1 MSYSIEIVHLC
12 DKYKVMLQSFA
23 QIIKDRRLE
32 ISLKVK
38 DLVVKTG
45 IDQAL
50 ISKFESSKRM
60 PTDEQLLLLSV
71 GLEMDYADLRM
82 HYLAEKVYILLKDE
96 DLAMESLVMAEPR
109 IEYLASSKVL
119 EVVELSEEVQQS
131 LVVLDTLHAQW
142 SSVKGITGIRKT
154 KMDEYFSLK
163 YTYESN
169 RIEGNTL
176 TLSETTVVVKDGM
189 TISGKSVHDHLEAIN
204 HSEAIELLYD
214 LVGQRER
221 FTKRNVMLLHG
232 LILRG
237 INKKYAGIYRDVP
250 VRISGAEHVPPQPFL
265 VDKLM
270 EDYFRYYT
278 IHHSRIHPVILAAEM
293 HERLVSIHPFID
305 GNGRTARLVMNL
317 ILVMHGFP
325 IAILKGGN
333 ADRQKYYRAL
343 EDVQVNDSPSAFY
356 ELVIEALT
364 ESIREHIELAS

>member
-1 MSYSIEIVHLC
+1 M
-12 DKYKVMLQSFA
+12 
-23 QIIKDRRLE
+23 
-32 ISLKVK
+32 SLKVK

-50 ISKFESSKRM
+50 ISKFETGKRM
-60 PTDEQLLLLSV
+60 PTDEQLLALSL
-71 GLEMDYADLRM
+71 GLEMDYSNLRK

-96 DLAMESLVMAEPR
+96 DQAMESLVMAESR

-131 LVVLDTLHAQW
+131 LVALDALHAQW
-142 SSVKGITGIRKT
+142 SSVKGIKGIRKT

-221 FTKRNVMLLHG
+221 FTKRTVMLLHG

-250 VRISGAEHVPPQPFL
+250 VRISGAAHVPPQPFL

-270 EDYFRYYT
+270 EDYFTYYT